1 MLPTLS
7 TWLTLPVSRPKVKV
21 VMVRTAQATRE
32 DCRRVRREAGE
43 GRGREVKEGEMR
55 GRMIQRREV
64 AQHARTQHLV

>member
-1 MLPTLS
+1 
-7 TWLTLPVSRPKVKV
+7 
-21 VMVRTAQATRE
+21 MVRTAQATRE

-64 AQHARTQHLV
+64 AQQARTQHLV

>member
-1 MLPTLS
+1 M
-7 TWLTLPVSRPKVKV
+7 SRPKVKV

-32 DCRRVRREAGE
+32 DCRSGRREAGE